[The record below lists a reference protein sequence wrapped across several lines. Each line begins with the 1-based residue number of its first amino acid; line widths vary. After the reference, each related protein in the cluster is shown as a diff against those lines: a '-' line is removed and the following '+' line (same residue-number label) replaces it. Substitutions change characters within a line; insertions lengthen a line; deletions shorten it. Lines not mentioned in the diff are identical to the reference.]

1 MLLIE
6 STFRHPAPFSLVR
19 VLGQVLACILAARH
33 QRRRRAALQSL
44 LTAPDYLLD
53 DMGISRSDIPR
64 ILGEHSRR

>member
-1 MLLIE
+1 MALVE
-6 STFRHPAPFSLVR
+6 TAFRHPAPSSLVR
-19 VLGQVLACILAARH
+19 VLGQALARIVAARH

-64 ILGEHSRR
+64 MLSEHSRR